1 MGQRF
6 LIVAFVVA
14 ACVASGMAS
23 AATSGGKDSV
33 VGGARDAFDAN
44 VSTSAQSAPSGENPS
59 GHINATLPSP
69 GTPGDTF
76 HVRLE
81 VVCLAVV
88 GNLAAVG
95 AVVTESSSNDLP
107 PGTPFVVLYRDTG
120 LPGGAGDSIEPLL
133 GAPAMDCAA
142 FVGLAAASP
151 PVRNGNISIYDA
163 SP

>member
-1 MGQRF
+1 MRRIGDGQCSYVRRQGP
-6 LIVAFVVA
+6 
-14 ACVASGMAS
+14 CRRWR
-23 AATSGGKDSV
+23 
-33 VGGARDAFDAN
+33 ARR
-44 VSTSAQSAPSGENPS
+44 VRCERQHLAQSAPSGENPS

-76 HVRLE
+76 HVPLE

-120 LPGGAGDSIEPLL
+120 LPGGAGDSIEPLF